1 MQAQKEMSYHKIQTK
16 HVYLVRGF
24 YCGASSHHGMVP
36 YQSGTEPKIT
46 LPTGPK
52 MDITEIRYRNFKSLF
67 EQFKEMVRR
76 DDPGAPD
83 KGMLKL
89 FGDRVGVREAYMSHI
104 NTKYKGIG
112 PTTARKIEEAFK
124 LSHGWMDQQHE
135 RKARAE
141 QDATAPVHVSA
152 EQAPEPTDA
161 DELAFLETAIQ
172 LYRNDP
178 IRAQTALLKAMSS
191 KFKS

>member
-1 MQAQKEMSYHKIQTK
+1 
-16 HVYLVRGF
+16 
-24 YCGASSHHGMVP
+24 MVP

-52 MDITEIRYRNFKSLF
+52 MDISEIRYRNFKHLF
-67 EQFKEMVRR
+67 EQFKEVVRR
-76 DDPGAPD
+76 DDPGAPE

-89 FGDRVGVREAYMSHI
+89 FGERVGVREAYMSHI

-112 PTTARKIEEAFK
+112 RTTARKIEQAFK
-124 LSHGWMDQQHE
+124 LSDGWMDREHE
-135 RKARAE
+135 KNERAE
-141 QDATAPVHVSA
+141 QAQPAHVA
-152 EQAPEPTDA
+152 EETPEPTDA

-191 KFKS
+191 KFKT

>member
-16 HVYLVRGF
+16 RVYLVWGF
-24 YCGASSHHGMVP
+24 YCSASYHRGMVP

-52 MDITEIRYRNFKSLF
+52 MDISEIRYRNFKHLF
-67 EQFKEMVRR
+67 EQFKEVVRR
-76 DDPGAPD
+76 DDPGAPE

-89 FGDRVGVREAYMSHI
+89 FGERVGVREAYMSHI

-112 PTTARKIEEAFK
+112 RTTARKIEQAFK
-124 LSHGWMDQQHE
+124 LSDGWMDREHE
-135 RKARAE
+135 KNERAE
-141 QDATAPVHVSA
+141 QAQPAHVAA
-152 EQAPEPTDA
+152 EPPEPTDA

-191 KFKS
+191 KFKT